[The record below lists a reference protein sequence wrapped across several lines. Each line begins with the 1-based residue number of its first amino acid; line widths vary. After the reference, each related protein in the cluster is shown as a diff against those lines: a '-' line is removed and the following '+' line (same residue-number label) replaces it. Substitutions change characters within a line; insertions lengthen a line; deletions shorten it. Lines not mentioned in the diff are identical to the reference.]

1 MWQSIVFGIVLIVL
15 GLIEVR
21 SILHFAW
28 YNSKRKKV
36 INDSLIIYSGIAFS
50 ILFIIFGLSMILCTT
65 TITHFSHTAYV
76 VIGICLII
84 ISIFVFV
91 RGRKISNSLKKEGE
105 THFKAM
111 QAYWIAALVLISGIV
126 SLFR

>member
-1 MWQSIVFGIVLIVL
+1 MWQSIVFGIILIVL

-21 SILHFAW
+21 STLHFAR
-28 YNSKRKKV
+28 YNTKRKKV
-36 INDSLIIYSGIAFS
+36 INDSLIIYSGIAFG
-50 ILFIIFGLSMILCTT
+50 ILFIIFGLGTT
-65 TITHFSHTAYV
+65 IITHFSHTAYV

-84 ISIFVFV
+84 ISILVFV

-105 THFKAM
+105 THFQAM

>member
-1 MWQSIVFGIVLIVL
+1 MWQSIVFGIILIVL

-50 ILFIIFGLSMILCTT
+50 ILFIIFGLSMILGTT

-76 VIGICLII
+76 IIGICLII
-84 ISIFVFV
+84 ISILVFV
-91 RGRKISNSLKKEGE
+91 RGRKISNNLKKEDE
-105 THFKAM
+105 THFQAM

>member
-21 SILHFAW
+21 SILYFAW

-50 ILFIIFGLSMILCTT
+50 ILIIIFGLSMILCTT
-65 TITHFSHTAYV
+65 TITYFSHTAYV

-84 ISIFVFV
+84 ISILVFV

-105 THFKAM
+105 PHFQAM

>member
-21 SILHFAW
+21 SILYFAW

-105 THFKAM
+105 THFKVM
-111 QAYWIAALVLISGIV
+111 QAYWIAAFVLISGIV